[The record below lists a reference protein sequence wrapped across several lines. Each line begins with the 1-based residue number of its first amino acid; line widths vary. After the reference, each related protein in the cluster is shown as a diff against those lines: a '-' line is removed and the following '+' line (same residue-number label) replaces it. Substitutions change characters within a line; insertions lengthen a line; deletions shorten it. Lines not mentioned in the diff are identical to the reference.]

1 MAVEN
6 SARSKFFADTFLAM
20 STTVRTLSKEARKRA
35 LGEGASISEAIR
47 SVLDE
52 HVERSEEAVIDEA
65 SIHQDLHRTLSG
77 FAFLQ
82 PFLDDETIEEIW
94 INRPGEIR
102 YAKNGLNYQQSMA
115 FNADDLKT
123 QVERLIRLSGR
134 RLDRST
140 PFIDAQL
147 GNGYRLHAVIPDIT
161 REHLS
166 LNIRKFSAR
175 VLTLQDLT
183 AANVLSAD
191 QAELLVNRLHQG
203 QNLLISGAT
212 QAGKTTLLSAL
223 ISGLNPQE
231 RIVSVE
237 DTFEL
242 RCLLPDWV
250 AMQTR
255 PPSTEGRF
263 DVDLRRLVR
272 ESLRMRP
279 SRLVV
284 GEVRGAEALDLLIA
298 MNSGIPGLCTIHANS
313 AQEALKKIQTLPLL
327 AGSNISTDFLRSI
340 IGGSLNL
347 FVHCTRDRSGKR
359 RVSSILE
366 ITDPEQLI
374 LSEVKL

>member
-1 MAVEN
+1 VEN

-35 LGEGASISEAIR
+35 LGDGASIPEAIR

-65 SIHQDLHRTLSG
+65 SIHQDMHRALSG

-102 YAKNGLNYQQSMA
+102 YAKNGLNYQQSMS

-166 LNIRKFSAR
+166 LNIRKFSER

-191 QAELLVNRLHQG
+191 QAELLVNRLNRG

-347 FVHCTRDRSGKR
+347 FVHCTRGRSGER
-359 RVSSILE
+359 RVSSIQE
-366 ITDPEQLI
+366 ITDPEKLI

>member
-1 MAVEN
+1 MEN

-20 STTVRTLSKEARKRA
+20 STTLRTLSKEARKRA